1 MNITSAQPS
10 SSHACNISNIEFDL
24 RFDLRS
30 HMQHH
35 HNQKAL
41 QVLVVKKE
49 ADVVKKLKQA
59 KVEGKMPVL
68 KKEKKIPAVKVVKK
82 VKKEAFLTVK
92 EEVAPVTKKEV
103 PMEQDTITSSPAAKF
118 DEAMMEEYDEDAVE
132 DEFLEE
138 LAEKK
143 ILSPQKKF
151 NKQNKATNK
160 QKDGN
165 LKIDGQETK
174 KELWGSEED
183 GGWYA
188 GSDKIVARFKLKD
201 LVLNLGKEAFPSQ
214 VDWMNY
220 ICPYLKAVNP
230 NAKESHVY
238 ILAKAK
244 WFEAQRKRGL
254 KGRKILINKYA
265 NY

>member
-1 MNITSAQPS
+1 MNITSAQLS
-10 SSHACNISNIEFDL
+10 SSHACNICNIEFDL

-30 HMQHH
+30 HTQQH

-41 QVLVVKKE
+41 QVPVVNKE
-49 ADVVKKLKQA
+49 EEVVKKLKQA
-59 KVEGKMPVL
+59 KVEGKMPLL

-82 VKKEAFLTVK
+82 VK
-92 EEVAPVTKKEV
+92 EEVAPVTKKEEKEV

-138 LAEKK
+138 LVEKK
-143 ILSPQKKF
+143 ILSPQKKI

-165 LKIDGQETK
+165 LKIERQETK
-174 KELWGSEED
+174 KELWGREED

-188 GSDKIVARFKLKD
+188 SSEKIVARFKLKD
-201 LVLNLGKEAFPSQ
+201 LELNLGKEAFPSQ
-214 VDWMNY
+214 VDWLNY
-220 ICPYLKAVNP
+220 ICPYLKALNP
-230 NAKESHVY
+230 NTSKESHVY
-238 ILAKAK
+238 ILV
-244 WFEAQRKRGL
+244 
-254 KGRKILINKYA
+254 
-265 NY
+265 

>member
-1 MNITSAQPS
+1 M
-10 SSHACNISNIEFDL
+10 
-24 RFDLRS
+24 
-30 HMQHH
+30 
-35 HNQKAL
+35 
-41 QVLVVKKE
+41 VKKE
-49 ADVVKKLKQA
+49 EEVVKKLKQA
-59 KVEGKMPVL
+59 KVEGKMHLL

-82 VKKEAFLTVK
+82 VKKESCLAVK
-92 EEVAPVTKKEV
+92 EEEVA
-103 PMEQDTITSSPAAKF
+103 MEQDTISSSPAAKF

-143 ILSPQKKF
+143 ILSPQNKS

-165 LKIDGQETK
+165 LKIERQETK

-188 GSDKIVARFKLKD
+188 SSEKIVARFKLKD

-220 ICPYLKAVNP
+220 ICPYLKALNP

-244 WFEAQRKRGL
+244 WFEAQRKWGL
-254 KGRKILINKYA
+254 KVAKGRKILINKYS

>member
-1 MNITSAQPS
+1 M
-10 SSHACNISNIEFDL
+10 
-24 RFDLRS
+24 
-30 HMQHH
+30 
-35 HNQKAL
+35 
-41 QVLVVKKE
+41 VKKE
-49 ADVVKKLKQA
+49 EEVVKKLKQA

-92 EEVAPVTKKEV
+92 EEVAPVPKKEEKEV
-103 PMEQDTITSSPAAKF
+103 AMEQADTITSSPAAKF

-143 ILSPQKKF
+143 ILSPQKKI

-165 LKIDGQETK
+165 LKIERQETK

-188 GSDKIVARFKLKD
+188 SSEKIVARFKLKD

-238 ILAKAK
+238 ILGKAK
-244 WFEAQRKRGL
+244 WFEAQRKWGL
-254 KGRKILINKYA
+254 KVAKGRKIVINKYA